1 MQFILLISSICL
13 ILIGGILL
21 YKAFRLKT
29 DKSQQIQKQK
39 SILLDLQE
47 KRNNVN
53 YQLNYLT
60 QEKEKIEKEKDLAFS
75 RLTDLQKDINANF
88 EDRKAKIQEEI
99 KQYKQN
105 VDAAAAM
112 YVDNMQSA
120 YIAAETEYKNKILEL
135 KNEKDQVNASLDQVK
150 SSLAAA
156 AAAKLREQEKKQKLN
171 FYKLTISPQDEEDI
185 KLLQDIKIRFHNPLV
200 ISKLIWTTY
209 YQKQTTDL
217 CNRILGTEK
226 VCGIYKITDL
236 ITDQVYIGQ
245 SVDIDRRLKEH
256 IKAGLGIDTTAT
268 NVLYK
273 AMLRDGVQNF
283 TFELMQ
289 ACPKEQLNAKEAYWI
304 DMFSSDKFGLNAQGG
319 NKK

>member
-1 MQFILLISSICL
+1 MPQGILIIFGLCFFIAGLILLIKSVHI
-13 ILIGGILL
+13 
-21 YKAFRLKT
+21 KT
-29 DKSQQIQKQK
+29 DKTKQIQEQQKILLEIQKKKDTAETQFNRLSQERDKIVTHLTEAYKEIETNCQQKKQK
-39 SILLDLQE
+39 
-47 KRNNVN
+47 
-53 YQLNYLT
+53 
-60 QEKEKIEKEKDLAFS
+60 IE
-75 RLTDLQKDINANF
+75 
-88 EDRKAKIQEEI
+88 EEI

-105 VDAAAAM
+105 VDTAAAM

-120 YIAAETEYKNKILEL
+120 YTAAETEYKNKILKL

-150 SSLAAA
+150 SLLAAA

-171 FYKLTISPQDEEDI
+171 FYKLSLSPQDEEDI

-209 YQKQTTDL
+209 YQKQTTEL

-245 SVDIDRRLKEH
+245 SLDIDRRLKEH

-268 NVLYK
+268 NILYK
-273 AMLRDGVQNF
+273 AMLRDKVQNF
-283 TFELMQ
+283 TFQLMET
-289 ACPKEQLNAKEAYWI
+289 CPKEQLNSKEAYWI

>member
-1 MQFILLISSICL
+1 MQFILLISGICL
-13 ILIGGILL
+13 IFIGGILL
-21 YKAFRLKT
+21 YKTFRLKT

-60 QEKEKIEKEKDLAFS
+60 QEKEKVEKEKDLAFS

-88 EDRKAKIQEEI
+88 ENRKAKIQEEI
-99 KQYKQN
+99 NQYKLN
-105 VDAAAAM
+105 VEAAAAS
-112 YVDNMQSA
+112 YADNMQSA
-120 YIAAETEYKNKILEL
+120 YAEAETKYQNSISKLKAEQAQILS
-135 KNEKDQVNASLDQVK
+135 SLDQVK
-150 SSLAAA
+150 NSLAAA
-156 AAAKLREQEKKQKLN
+156 AAAKLREKEKIQKLN
-171 FYKLTISPQDEEDI
+171 FYKLTISSQDEEDI
-185 KLLQDIKIRFHNPLV
+185 KLLEDIKSRFHNPLV
-200 ISKLIWTTY
+200 ISKLIWASY
-209 YQKQTTDL
+209 YQKQTTQL
-217 CNRILGTEK
+217 CNRVLGTEK

-245 SVDIDRRLKEH
+245 SVDIDRRFKEH

-268 NVLYK
+268 NILYK
-273 AMLRDGVQNF
+273 AMLKDGVQNF
-283 TFELMQ
+283 TFQLME
-289 ACPKEQLNAKEAYWI
+289 ACPKEQLNSKEAYWI